1 MSFEGEPL
9 ESLAVLR
16 MAARAED
23 LVDGLRRGALKVESL
38 LSLVGIKGDRPV
50 GVHTEEEHS
59 WLIKKASKMI
69 LVARGRSNGLDRR
82 RDVSGD
88 NPNAVQRVVLVVGV
102 TGDVLGSGM
111 ARTVSRMPLKSLP
124 SKVMAMPMFKHLF
137 KPKTRRKKSFE
148 AFSEERSW
156 RVVRT

>member
-16 MAARAED
+16 MAARGED
-23 LVDGLRRGALKVESL
+23 LVDGLRRGDLKVESL
-38 LSLVGIKGDRPV
+38 LSLVGIQGDRPV
-50 GVHTEEEHS
+50 GVHAEKEHS
-59 WLIKKASKMI
+59 WLIKQTSKMI
-69 LVARGRSNGLDRR
+69 LVSRVSSNSLDRR
-82 RDVSGD
+82 RDISDD
-88 NPNAVQRVVLVVGV
+88 NTNAVQRVVLAVGV